1 MGCSS
6 SAHASP
12 YEVEASSPAAAPP
25 LSLPRAAAEAPTP
38 GNLSR
43 RLTARS
49 VAMVETLDGLE
60 AELVEMQAVSD
71 AAADAL
77 AGSHTGLPVGLRS
90 ELASLHGDANK
101 LLATRLDAIVTAELT
116 TGRDE
121 ARAKRKALVAAT
133 EVLIERTEQH
143 IKQIDSAKAGDEQ

>member
-1 MGCSS
+1 
-6 SAHASP
+6 
-12 YEVEASSPAAAPP
+12 
-25 LSLPRAAAEAPTP
+25 
-38 GNLSR
+38 
-43 RLTARS
+43 
-49 VAMVETLDGLE
+49 MVETLDGLE